1 MSGLSKDWDIP
12 EGLSTL
18 GLLAAE
24 AFRQQAVQQGLTHA
38 GGCKV
43 FYSPEEWRARGEAY
57 GAESELVVVYD
68 GSEARYLAEFNDGMA
83 RALEKEGL
91 FVECCTHWYAAVYK
105 I

>member
-1 MSGLSKDWDIP
+1 MSKDWDIP
-12 EGLSTL
+12 EGLSTS
-18 GLLAAE
+18 GVLAAE
-24 AFRQQAVQQGLTHA
+24 AFRQQAVQQGLPNS

-43 FYSPEEWRARGEAY
+43 FYSPTEWCERGEAY

-68 GSEARYLAEFNDGMA
+68 GSEARYLAEFNEKTEEVLA
-83 RALEKEGL
+83 RLGL